1 MILFINGSP
10 NKDGNTARL
19 ARELIGDRPYEQLN
33 LAEHKVYGYGQNYGD
48 DDFEDVL
55 ARIEAADT
63 LVVGSPVYYAAP
75 NGALC
80 AFLDRLFYMKSGA
93 YAYKPAAA
101 VVSCRRAGSTAALD
115 QLNKYFTIAH
125 MPIVSSQYW
134 NSVHGNTPEEV
145 RQDKEGLQIMRTL
158 GDNMAW
164 LLKCIE
170 AAKGT
175 VPYPVREPWTP
186 TNFIR

>member
-19 ARELIGDRPYEQLN
+19 ARELIGNRPYEQLN
-33 LAEHKVYGYGQNYGD
+33 LAEHKVYGYGQSYGD

-55 ARIEAADT
+55 AHIEAADT

-93 YAYKPAAA
+93 YAYKPASPA
-101 VVSCRRAGSTAALD
+101 CCETCSTAS
-115 QLNKYFTIAH
+115 T
-125 MPIVSSQYW
+125 
-134 NSVHGNTPEEV
+134 V
-145 RQDKEGLQIMRTL
+145 RCAR
-158 GDNMAW
+158 A
-164 LLKCIE
+164 
-170 AAKGT
+170 
-175 VPYPVREPWTP
+175 V
-186 TNFIR
+186 